1 MVGVIGSGVG
11 AIGVSLA
18 RKGGHGHSNGQPPRD
33 SGGPSGYNRP
43 DRGNGVADSPT
54 ISGDRSQA
62 AIQSEAFEIALRSVA
77 LQLMNDAMA
86 DADEAMAET
95 EEDS

>member
-33 SGGPSGYNRP
+33 SGGPSGHNRP
-43 DRGNGVADSPT
+43 DRGSGVTDSPT
-54 ISGDRSQA
+54 ISGEQA
-62 AIQSEAFEIALRSVA
+62 DLQSEAFEIALRSVA

-86 DADEAMAET
+86 DADEAMAEI